1 MAHITFNFHSQVLD
15 FHQTVHLLVP
25 DANIYGCLNNGPDT
39 ADIPVLYLLHGL
51 KGAAHT
57 WTSYTS
63 IERYLYESEK
73 KMVVVMPEMHNNFYT
88 DQAIGWKYLTY
99 VAEELPR
106 IVETFL
112 RVSPK
117 RENTYVAGL
126 SMGGYG
132 AVKMALTYPEKFGFA
147 ASFSGA
153 MDIVALM
160 QDDKDKS
167 EIVHAGE
174 SLRGKRAIPI
184 LCWKPKNLSLG
195 RTAPSRAAKTIC
207 IPCWNKPPKATSR
220 CRNCI
225 SPADRRTFCSRR
237 QWI

>member
-25 DANIYGCLNNGPDT
+25 DANIYGALAGGADT
-39 ADIPVLYLLHGL
+39 EEIPVLYLLHGL

-88 DQAIGWKYLTY
+88 DQAIGWPYLKY

-106 IVETFL
+106 IIETYL

-132 AVKMALTYPEKFGFA
+132 AMKIALT
-147 ASFSGA
+147 S
-153 MDIVALM
+153 
-160 QDDKDKS
+160 
-167 EIVHAGE
+167 
-174 SLRGKRAIPI
+174 
-184 LCWKPKNLSLG
+184 
-195 RTAPSRAAKTIC
+195 
-207 IPCWNKPPKATSR
+207 
-220 CRNCI
+220 
-225 SPADRRTFCSRR
+225 
-237 QWI
+237 